1 MAPTP
6 PPASHRPRLSL
17 FTFLQHQNAPA
28 PNIAPEGRGV
38 CFRLMQTLSTLLA
51 FLAGA
56 ALVALMPSV
65 TPRSENGNGLD
76 NWQRSIRGQSAK
88 SLVERTRGLA

>member
-1 MAPTP
+1 
-6 PPASHRPRLSL
+6 
-17 FTFLQHQNAPA
+17 
-28 PNIAPEGRGV
+28 
-38 CFRLMQTLSTLLA
+38 MQTLSTLLA